1 MEIAN
6 TVEIAKAVV
15 SFGDGCESQMRKIIK
30 AVLPEKEQR
39 RFLPAALNAARCLE
53 WLCPGVMGM
62 GKNGFISGVFS
73 DIKPNFVTI
82 VAAGPT
88 KMLYTAAMLDELDN
102 HVADAIT
109 RFDRCGTA
117 EADRGSL
124 SAASMM
130 YVLKTEGSPA
140 NGKSQPAPTGNASVA
155 DLALW
160 RARKNLDLL
169 RSFSKEGLA
178 AAVVVLEAR
187 THDGV
192 IDLPVVYARHMPE
205 EIARAC

>member
-6 TVEIAKAVV
+6 TEEIAKAVT

-30 AVLPEKEQR
+30 ALPEKERR
-39 RFLPAALNAARCLE
+39 RFLPAALNAAGCLE
-53 WLCPGVMGM
+53 WLSPGVMAM
-62 GKNGFISGVFS
+62 GKNGLISGIFS
-73 DIKPNFVTI
+73 NVMPEFVTV

-88 KMLYTAAMLDELDN
+88 KIMYTGALIEELDN

-109 RFDRCGTA
+109 RFDRGGVA
-117 EADRGSL
+117 EADRGSI

-140 NGKSQPAPTGNASVA
+140 RGKNQPAPTGNASVA
-155 DLALW
+155 DLAIW
-160 RARKNLDLL
+160 RARRNIDLL

-187 THDGV
+187 GHDGV
-192 IDLPVVYARHMPE
+192 IEFPVAYARHMPE

>member
-6 TVEIAKAVV
+6 TEETAKAITA
-15 SFGDGCESQMRKIIK
+15 FGDDCESQMRKIVK
-30 AVLPEKEQR
+30 SMPAKEQS
-39 RFLPAALNAARCLE
+39 RFLPAAINAARCLE
-53 WLCPGVMGM
+53 WLCPGMMGM
-62 GKNGFISGVFS
+62 GKNGFISGIFS
-73 DIKPNFVTI
+73 DIRPDFVTI

-88 KMLYTAAMLDELDN
+88 KMLYTAALIGELDN

-109 RFDRCGTA
+109 RLKRCETV
-117 EADRGSL
+117 EEDYGSL
-124 SAASMM
+124 SAACMM

-140 NGKSQPAPTGNASVA
+140 NGKSQPEPTGNASVA

-160 RARKNLDLL
+160 RARRNLELL
-169 RSFSKEGLA
+169 RTFSKEGLA

-187 THDGV
+187 GHDGV
-192 IDLPVVYARHMPE
+192 VEFPIAYARHMPE